1 MEKREW
7 MRMNANKKEKP
18 DDCLNMFFGRL
29 FSVCIAPLSPPCTY
43 SRLFASI
50 RVYSR
55 LSMWIEMCIFK
66 NAAV

>member
-1 MEKREW
+1 MNSVNSAQAVEKREW

-29 FSVCIAPLSPPCTY
+29 HRYPHLALIRVY

-50 RVYSR
+50 RG
-55 LSMWIEMCIFK
+55 
-66 NAAV
+66 